1 MDMIDRVIDHGI
13 GKLYGKRRRCRGQR
27 IRHSGSRHADRA
39 KIIGVAVRRMIV
51 ALPAIGR
58 NFAGDQCKLALG
70 AGSIWRVDVTEGE
83 RKVDGK
89 RDKRE
94 PRTKP
99 ELFPKPEHQVIIIIR
114 GSNTIRAG
122 YLVNWGI
129 CATFEYFGL

>member
-1 MDMIDRVIDHGI
+1 MIDRVIDHGI
-13 GKLYGKRRRCRGQR
+13 GKLYGKRRWCRGQR
-27 IRHSGSRHADRA
+27 IAHSGGRHADGA
-39 KIIGVAVRRMIV
+39 EIVGVVVGRMIL

-58 NFAGDQCKLALG
+58 NFAGDEYKLALR

-122 YLVNWGI
+122 FLVNRGV
-129 CATFEYFGL
+129 